1 MLVLAYC
8 AGLRLGEIARLD
20 LGDVDLQAGTI
31 AIRDTKFFKSRIL
44 PLAGTVVAALR
55 DYVEA
60 RRQTG
65 AQQDPASGLFW
76 HDQGGRRYA
85 RYSIAWLVVDVLRRV
100 GLKPSRGK
108 TGPRIHD
115 LRHSMVVN
123 RITAWYR
130 AGINPQARLPY
141 LATYLG
147 HRDINSTLTYIT
159 VTQDLLHQAGERFRT
174 FGARC
179 LQSERGGAFM
189 KAVDPFPALLRAFF
203 YDWMVEQRN
212 ASAHPVRSYRDTWR
226 LFLRFVAERRR
237 KTVAQLMLGEITA
250 VEVSA
255 FLHYTEQKRHDCIG
269 TRNCR
274 LAALRSFFG
283 FVAAQ
288 EPAAAAQCAEVLR
301 IPTKKAPLP
310 APCYLEPAEVGA
322 ILAQPDRSTRTA
334 RLPSN
339 RDLMT
344 SSLPT
349 RCVTDQTPR
358 GCPRRVSMS
367 AAVACLLC
375 DRGKRLDLLRGERQ
389 HDAIVRQ
396 PELVRHHSDVCLA
409 DAQEAANAR
418 LKF

>member
-1 MLVLAYC
+1 
-8 AGLRLGEIARLD
+8 
-20 LGDVDLQAGTI
+20 VDLQAGTI

-179 LQSERGGAFM
+179 LQMNEG
-189 KAVDPFPALLRAFF
+189 V
-203 YDWMVEQRN
+203 
-212 ASAHPVRSYRDTWR
+212 
-226 LFLRFVAERRR
+226 
-237 KTVAQLMLGEITA
+237 
-250 VEVSA
+250 
-255 FLHYTEQKRHDCIG
+255 
-269 TRNCR
+269 
-274 LAALRSFFG
+274 
-283 FVAAQ
+283 
-288 EPAAAAQCAEVLR
+288 
-301 IPTKKAPLP
+301 
-310 APCYLEPAEVGA
+310 
-322 ILAQPDRSTRTA
+322 
-334 RLPSN
+334 PS
-339 RDLMT
+339 
-344 SSLPT
+344 
-349 RCVTDQTPR
+349 
-358 GCPRRVSMS
+358 
-367 AAVACLLC
+367 
-375 DRGKRLDLLRGERQ
+375 
-389 HDAIVRQ
+389 
-396 PELVRHHSDVCLA
+396 
-409 DAQEAANAR
+409 
-418 LKF
+418 